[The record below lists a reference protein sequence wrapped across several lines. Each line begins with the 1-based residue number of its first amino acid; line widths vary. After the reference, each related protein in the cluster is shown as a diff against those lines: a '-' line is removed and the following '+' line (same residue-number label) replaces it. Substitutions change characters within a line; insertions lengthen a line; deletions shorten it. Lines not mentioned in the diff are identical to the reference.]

1 MQKKGRKKT
10 SKAGTRAPKAA
21 AKAAARA
28 AKDNVRTAT
37 ALAGIER
44 VLSGV
49 EHIGIAVRDSDQ
61 AARLMCAILG
71 AKVIESIVSHER
83 GLKLTFLDLGE
94 TKVELLEPLTGEG
107 TVAKFL
113 ETEGE
118 GFHHIA
124 FRVSDIKSALTF
136 LRQAGVKLVEPA
148 PQKGAHG
155 NLMAFIHPSSACGI
169 LVELCERK

>member
-1 MQKKGRKKT
+1 LKKKP
-10 SKAGTRAPKAA
+10 SKASGKKRLDPGKRRIDVAKRKSTRASSKKKAS
-21 AKAAARA
+21 KPQM
-28 AKDNVRTAT
+28 VT
-37 ALAGIER
+37 GI
-44 VLSGV
+44 
-49 EHIGIAVRDSDQ
+49 EHIGIAVRDSVRAGD
-61 AARLMCAILG
+61 LMRAILG
-71 AKVIESIVSHER
+71 AKILETIISEER
-83 GLKLTFLDLGE
+83 GLKLVFLDAGG
-94 TKVELLEPLTGEG
+94 TRVELLEPLTKNG
-107 TVAKFL
+107 TVARFL

-124 FRVSDIKSALTF
+124 FKVSDIEKALSL